1 MVRLDFMTLAVPR
14 EHHRLCG
21 LQPHSNPAVMHPTLG
36 RHSKGWW
43 SSLKT
48 GPGKIKIANAGETA
62 RVKCLWPQLL
72 LREERYRKRQDWAL
86 AKLSSHTERYP
97 RLRRFVRAKG

>member
-1 MVRLDFMTLAVPR
+1 MTLGVPR
-14 EHHRLCG
+14 EHHRPCG

-48 GPGKIKIANAGETA
+48 GPGRIKIANTGETA

-72 LREERYRKRQDWAL
+72 LREERYRKRGRTGPW
-86 AKLSSHTERYP
+86 LSSAHT
-97 RLRRFVRAKG
+97 LKGIQD